1 MMLSLFLIEKV
12 TLHDAKRNNKTQKN
26 ERKIRKVLYRESNP
40 DQFGGRLERYP
51 LRYQNFNGI
60 SKFSLLLFC
69 IIQTLVVHK
78 HQTHKTEETF
88 IRIHFGIEPK
98 PLVS

>member
-1 MMLSLFLIEKV
+1 MNLSISYRKSDFTCCEERIK
-12 TLHDAKRNNKTQKN
+12 HIKTR
-26 ERKIRKVLYRESNP
+26 RKSEKVLYRESNP

-51 LRYQNFNGI
+51 LRYQDFNGI

>member
-1 MMLSLFLIEKV
+1 MMR
-12 TLHDAKRNNKTQKN
+12 RNNKTQKN

-40 DQFGGRLERYP
+40 DQFGGRLECYP

-60 SKFSLLLFC
+60 SKFSPLLFC

>member
-1 MMLSLFLIEKV
+1 MKLSISYRKSDFTCYEERIKH
-12 TLHDAKRNNKTQKN
+12 TKTRGKT
-26 ERKIRKVLYRESNP
+26 EKVLYRELNP
-40 DQFGGRLERYP
+40 DQFDGRLERYP

-60 SKFSLLLFC
+60 SEFSVLLFC

-88 IRIHFGIEPK
+88 IRIHFGIEFK